1 MTWLLL
7 TQLLE
12 DLTMSDNNSIQKR
25 TFTAI
30 RTEFS
35 GIAFRRGKDNV
46 GGFVLQGI
54 PELIFQDICSR
65 LFMLKCKLINHYFS
79 EVSNT
84 YAIHFTASA
93 EVAARLSA
101 LVPLSDRISTFE
113 NRWHSEQAGNS
124 LRESC

>member
-1 MTWLLL
+1 LLLL

-93 EVAARLSA
+93 EVAARLA
-101 LVPLSDRISTFE
+101 LLFPCRPDIYL
-113 NRWHSEQAGNS
+113 
-124 LRESC
+124 

>member
-1 MTWLLL
+1 V
-7 TQLLE
+7 QG
-12 DLTMSDNNSIQKR
+12 SA
-25 TFTAI
+25 FA
-30 RTEFS
+30 

-54 PELIFQDICSR
+54 PENIFQDICSR

-93 EVAARLSA
+93 EVAARLA
-101 LVPLSDRISTFE
+101 LLFPCPTGYLPLKIGGTQNKPVILYGKAADKAKFATL
-113 NRWHSEQAGNS
+113 QAI
-124 LRESC
+124 R

>member
-1 MTWLLL
+1 V
-7 TQLLE
+7 
-12 DLTMSDNNSIQKR
+12 SNNHNSIQKR

-30 RTEFS
+30 RAEFS
-35 GIAFRRGKDNV
+35 GIAFRRGKDNI

-54 PELIFQDICSR
+54 PEKIFQDICSR

-93 EVAARLSA
+93 EVAARLA
-101 LVPLSDRISTFE
+101 LLFPCPTGYLPLKIGGTQNKPVILYGKAADKAKFAKLQEVR
-113 NRWHSEQAGNS
+113 
-124 LRESC
+124 